1 MISKETKGIKKGFVA
16 ASIERL
22 AKKRAE
28 QKAKTNSTTAF
39 NEPNIEVSTM
49 ANDNLPIEEQA
60 KITWNTSA
68 EIREEFGN
76 FETYLAYSEAVA
88 NGQVRITGGNVQKGA
103 A

>member
-28 QKAKTNSTTAF
+28 QTAKTSGTPAF
-39 NEPNIEVSTM
+39 NEPNTEISPM
-49 ANDNLPIEEQA
+49 ANNNPPIEEQA
-60 KITWNTSA
+60 KITWNISA
-68 EIREEFGN
+68 EIREEFGD
-76 FETYLAYSEAVA
+76 FETYLGYEKAMA
-88 NGQVRITGGNVQKGA
+88 NGQVKILGGTVQAGA